1 LPHVPGYRFREFV
14 LSPQRRT
21 LLRDGRELPLI
32 PRYFDLLVFL
42 VERRHQ
48 AVHRRDI
55 FDHVWHDVAV
65 SDAALTQA
73 IRTIR
78 RVLDD
83 DSREPRF
90 VRTVSRHGYRFVFED
105 VIEEPEEELTAAVP
119 GVHHRPSGSAGQVLS
134 ADGKIV
140 LPGLERPRWVNA
152 AMGGGAA
159 GLVAGGI
166 GALLLALVPDGP
178 ASMDVVP
185 VVALLGG
192 CCGAAGAAGVT
203 AGMSLAGRADA
214 AFARPVT
221 IAGAALGGGVVGL
234 AVQLLGG
241 WTLQTIGLDVPVS
254 GLIQGL
260 VIGAACGVAD
270 LVAGHPA
277 APAASAPDPDVRLE
291 ARKNRAAIAVFA
303 VFAGLAAL
311 LLVLAGQPLI
321 GATLNAISHASAGAQ
336 TTLAPLGRLLGE
348 PDFGP
353 VTAAVIG
360 TGEGVLF
367 GAGLGFGLTRK
378 R

>member
-1 LPHVPGYRFREFV
+1 MPCYRFREFV

-90 VRTVSRHGYRFVFED
+90 VRTVSRHGYRFVFAD
-105 VIEEPEEELTAAVP
+105 VIEEPDEELTAAAA
-119 GVHHRPSGSAGQVLS
+119 GVHPGSSGSAGHQLS

-152 AMGGGAA
+152 AIGGGAA

-192 CCGAAGAAGVT
+192 GCGAAGAAGVT
-203 AGMSLAGRADA
+203 AGMSLAGRVDTALT
-214 AFARPVT
+214 RPMT
-221 IAGAALGGGVVGL
+221 IAGAVFGGGVVGL
-234 AVQLLGG
+234 AAQLLGG

-260 VIGAACGVAD
+260 VIGGACGVAD
-270 LVAGHPA
+270 LVTSHPA
-277 APAASAPDPDVRLE
+277 ATVTGLASPDMSAE
-291 ARKNRAAIAVFA
+291 AHERGTMIAVFA
-303 VFAGLAAL
+303 LLCGLAAL

-360 TGEGVLF
+360 TGEGALF
-367 GAGLGFGLTRK
+367 GAGLGFGLARK